1 MASTLVF
8 FGIEETTP
16 ICIKFVRRY
25 SSEAHLFCASR
36 GFAPKLKG
44 FDKLAGGWYMV
55 VMENI
60 SDDYRQAETS
70 ADLVNCRDD
79 IARHLGEFHQH
90 HYVHGDIR
98 ITNVMV
104 RKDGKAGFM
113 LVDFDWAGT
122 IGEVRYPSNIN
133 ITEVMRP
140 KGVVDGEL
148 MTAEHDMKMLDY
160 MILGQQ

>member
-60 SDDYRQAETS
+60 SDDYRQAETYQS
-70 ADLVNCRDD
+70 CFWP
-79 IARHLGEFHQH
+79 LGPIRQTHSLLPLPFLSNMSHQNAH
-90 HYVHGDIR
+90 P
-98 ITNVMV
+98 
-104 RKDGKAGFM
+104 
-113 LVDFDWAGT
+113 FDTSQRQFQSLASISPPPPT
-122 IGEVRYPSNIN
+122 
-133 ITEVMRP
+133 
-140 KGVVDGEL
+140 
-148 MTAEHDMKMLDY
+148 
-160 MILGQQ
+160 ILGSRLCQQWLSPTILFFPHSFLPQTL